1 MVRDGGMYPRFVE
14 RRVREALA
22 DTRVV
27 LLCGP
32 RQSGKT
38 TLAQRVAGDAIP
50 FVTLDDATT
59 LDAAAADPVGFVRG
73 LDRAVIDEV
82 QRAPNLVLAI
92 KTAVDADPRSGRFLL
107 TGSADLMTLPRVA
120 DSLAGRMGIVRLLP
134 LAQAELR
141 GAPASFLDRAFMGE
155 IPASGTPVFG
165 GNLVETVLA
174 GGYPEALTRSG
185 WRRRQDWHLDYIE
198 TIVQRDIRDVARIDQ
213 LNSMPRLLRV
223 LAEHSGQLVNHSGLG
238 APLGMNH
245 VTTRKYAGILENL
258 FLVHALPPWYTNGL
272 KRVTKSPKLH
282 FLDAGLLAALR
293 GVTPDLL
300 RRDRTPFGAILET
313 FVLGELLKHAGWAD
327 NRYAFSHFRDKERNE
342 VDVVI
347 EDGRGR
353 IVGVETKA
361 SATVSARDFSGLRRL
376 AAAAGERFALGLVL
390 YDNDRTVPFSER
402 MAAAPISTL
411 WP

>member
-1 MVRDGGMYPRFVE
+1 MYPRFVE
-14 RRVREALA
+14 RRVREALS

-27 LLCGP
+27 LVCGP

-38 TLAQRVAGDAIP
+38 TLAQRVSGDAIP

-59 LDAAAADPVGFVRG
+59 LDAASTDPAGFVRG

-82 QRAPNLVLAI
+82 QRVPDLVLAI
-92 KTAVDADPRSGRFLL
+92 KTAVDADARPGRFLL

-141 GAPASFLDRAFMGE
+141 GKRPSFLDRAFAGE
-155 IPASGTPVFG
+155 FPTPAAPLAVGDD
-165 GNLVETVLA
+165 LVEAVVA
-174 GGYPEALTRSG
+174 GGYPEALTRSA
-185 WRRRQDWHLDYIE
+185 WRRRRSWHLDYIE
-198 TIVQRDIRDVARIDQ
+198 AIIQRDVRDIARIDQ

-223 LAEHSGQLVNHSGLG
+223 LAEHSGRLVNYSAIG

-245 VTTRKYAGILENL
+245 VTTRKYLGVFESM
-258 FLVHALPPWYTNGL
+258 FLVHTLPPWYTNVL

-293 GVTPDLL
+293 GLTPDRL
-300 RRDRTPFGAILET
+300 RRDRAPFGPLLET

-327 NRYAFSHFRDKERNE
+327 DRYELSHFRDKDRNE
-342 VDVVI
+342 ADIVI
-347 EDGRGR
+347 EDVSGRV
-353 IVGVETKA
+353 VGIEVKA
-361 SATVSARDFSGLRRL
+361 SATVSGDDFSGLRRL
-376 AAAAGERFALGLVL
+376 ATATGERFALGLVL
-390 YDNDRTVPFSER
+390 YDGERPVPFGDR
-402 MAAAPISTL
+402 LAAMPVSGL
-411 WP
+411 WS